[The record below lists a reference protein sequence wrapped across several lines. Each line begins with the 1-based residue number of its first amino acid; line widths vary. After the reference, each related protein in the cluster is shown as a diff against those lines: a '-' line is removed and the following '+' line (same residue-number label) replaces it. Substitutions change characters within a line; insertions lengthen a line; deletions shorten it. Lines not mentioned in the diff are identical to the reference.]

1 MGIIKELSS
10 LPRRVQPVKHILS
23 RERRHREMM
32 EREDK
37 FERFLEAEL
46 KKRRKKMTDNLWAML
61 AGILFCLPATLITFY
76 RAWKEQKK

>member
-46 KKRRKKMTDNLWAML
+46 KKRRKK
-61 AGILFCLPATLITFY
+61 
-76 RAWKEQKK
+76 